1 MRPGRATFIYWSDE
15 ALDFPHFLPRQMS
28 LPCCVWAE
36 YSLIRVQFRRKP
48 QELRGRTIAAG
59 SEIAFETVA
68 FDLGDGVALAV
79 EKPCSDV
86 NLVDAAIADVLQGA
100 AVFVQRDMGKRG
112 SVTPLRSSSASLA

>member
-1 MRPGRATFIYWSDE
+1 
-15 ALDFPHFLPRQMS
+15 
-28 LPCCVWAE
+28 VWAE
-36 YSLIRVQFRRKP
+36 YSLIRVPVQANP
-48 QELRGRTIAAG
+48 QELRGRTNAPG

-100 AVFVQRDMGKRG
+100 AVFVQRGMGKRG
-112 SVTPLRSSSASLA
+112 SVTPSRSSSASLA